1 MKYSEMLDKYTKD
14 YERYVNM
21 GLTMEE
27 AIVLIEYHIKNDIN
41 LKTMSPYNLINL
53 LAGEDV
59 IGNIFSGFEKEL
71 DTLHKKINDA
81 MVEHKCECKCH
92 EKKEEAVPAVK
103 EEQVEKEVIADTPN
117 HKEFRVTYPNG
128 YFTYKMLMK

>member
-71 DTLHKKINDA
+71 DTLHKKN
-81 MVEHKCECKCH
+81 
-92 EKKEEAVPAVK
+92 
-103 EEQVEKEVIADTPN
+103 Q
-117 HKEFRVTYPNG
+117 
-128 YFTYKMLMK
+128 